1 MSGSKPWSRMLPLM
15 TAVAGILALAGCSG
29 PDVPPDVDPQQ
40 LVGTWTIDATFD
52 SPEQPFIDFVEGG
65 TWTASDGC
73 NRVQGTWELGPAGE
87 LTTTSGPST
96 LMACAG
102 AQLPLAVTLADYVVI
117 SGDILSIHSS
127 AESTVTDLVRGEDPG
142 IGSLGLAVGQW
153 TASDAAGAPM
163 LSLAV
168 DGAFSGDDGCNVL
181 SGTWL
186 LDDDGTIMFE
196 QMASTLRY
204 CEGVDTW
211 LSKAEHATVEG
222 DTMTIEDAD
231 GQLIGELTRS

>member
-102 AQLPLAVTLADYVVI
+102 AQLPLAVSEAKAVATEAYASYQRMLDAGIAREVARIVLP
-117 SGDILSIHSS
+117 LSIYSS
-127 AESTVTDLVRGEDPG
+127 MYVTMNAR
-142 IGSLGLAVGQW
+142 SL
-153 TASDAAGAPM
+153 M
-163 LSLAV
+163 NFLSLRTKREGTHFPSFPQREIEMVAEAMEELWKPLMPLTHA
-168 DGAFSGDDGCNVL
+168 AFESGGRV
-181 SGTWL
+181 
-186 LDDDGTIMFE
+186 
-196 QMASTLRY
+196 AP
-204 CEGVDTW
+204 
-211 LSKAEHATVEG
+211 
-222 DTMTIEDAD
+222 
-231 GQLIGELTRS
+231 